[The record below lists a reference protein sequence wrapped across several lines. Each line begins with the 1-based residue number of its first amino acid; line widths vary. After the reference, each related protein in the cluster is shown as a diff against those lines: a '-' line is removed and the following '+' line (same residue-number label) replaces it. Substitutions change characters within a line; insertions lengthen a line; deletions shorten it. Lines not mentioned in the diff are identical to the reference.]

1 MNGIGMET
9 LTTQVEIASSW
20 KQLDIDDMGARA
32 KVVAFDLDNT
42 LARSKM
48 RMSEHMGSLL
58 SQLTHIT
65 TVAIVSGGRFEQFRD
80 QVLQVLPDATDN
92 SRLHLMPTS
101 GTRYYRWHNDAWLR
115 VYAHDLSEADR
126 KRAIASLTLHAHEL
140 DLWESRTWGPQIE
153 DRGSQITF
161 SALGQL
167 APVEAK
173 DAWDPDNAKKNALA
187 AAVRADLPH
196 LQVRSG
202 GSTSVDI
209 SAKGIDKAYAVRKL
223 GDILGVA
230 VPEMI
235 FVGDRMDPQGND
247 YPAACAGTMP
257 VRVANPDETA
267 AFVEEL
273 LHSMPHSGT
282 STL

>member
-1 MNGIGMET
+1 MRGIDTDKAATT
-9 LTTQVEIASSW
+9 LHIAHSW
-20 KQLDIDDMGARA
+20 KELDVASMASHA
-32 KVVAFDLDNT
+32 QVVAFDLDNT

-48 RMSEHMGSLL
+48 RMSDHMGDLL
-58 SQLTHIT
+58 AQLTHRLP
-65 TVAIVSGGRFEQFRD
+65 VAIISGGRFEQFRD
-80 QVLQVLPDATDN
+80 QVLAVLDNASGQGCDATQ
-92 SRLHLMPTS
+92 LHLMPTS
-101 GTRYYRWHNDAWLR
+101 GTRYYRWEEGQWR
-115 VYAHDLSEADR
+115 CIYAHDLNLQDR
-126 KRAIASLTLHAHEL
+126 KAAIDSLTRHAREL
-140 DLWESRTWGPQIE
+140 NIEESHLWGPQIE

-161 SALGQL
+161 SALGQS

-173 DAWDPDNAKKNALA
+173 DAWDPDNVKKNALA

-209 SAKGIDKAYAVRKL
+209 SARGIDKAYAVRTL
-223 GDILGVA
+223 SSMLDIA
-230 VPEMI
+230 VPDMI

-247 YPAACAGTMP
+247 YPAALAGTMP

-273 LHSMPHSGT
+273 LVHIAS
-282 STL
+282 

>member
-1 MNGIGMET
+1 MDVTGMET
-9 LTTQVEIASSW
+9 ATTQVEIASSW
-20 KQLDIDDMGARA
+20 KQLDIADMSARA
-32 KVVAFDLDNT
+32 RVVAFDLDNT
-42 LARSKM
+42 LAWSKT
-48 RMSEHMGSLL
+48 RMSEHMGFLL
-58 SQLTHIT
+58 SQLTHSI
-65 TVAIVSGGRFEQFRD
+65 TVAIVSGGTFEQFRD
-80 QVLQVLPDATDN
+80 QVLAVLPETTDN

-101 GTRYYRWHNDAWLR
+101 GTRYYHWDHDAWSR
-115 VYAHDLSEADR
+115 VYAHNLSEADR
-126 KRAIASLTLHAHEL
+126 KSAIASLTLHAHEL
-140 DLWESRTWGPQIE
+140 DLWESKTWGPQIE

-173 DAWDPDNAKKNALA
+173 DAWDSDNVKKNALA
-187 AAVRADLPH
+187 AAVRVDLPH

-223 GDILGVA
+223 GEILGVA
-230 VPEMI
+230 VPDMI

-273 LHSMPHSGT
+273 LRSLPNSGT
-282 STL
+282 SAF